1 MNTRLNYIVI
11 LLIILLTACVPQQT
25 RNKKHSVVSKNGQ
38 VELVFTPMVD
48 TAIFSFDRT
57 YISPSGESFKIHKIK
72 FFISDIACSSS
83 NMPEAR
89 AISNASN
96 GVYLVDFSEATIDTN
111 SNKLMSSVRFDVAEG
126 CYSDI
131 RFNLGL
137 PRALNHADPTMAP
150 APLDLAKA
158 DMFWEWNSGYIF
170 LLIEGGSSIAEDSL
184 LHFAIGGDA
193 RIMPFSFG
201 DIFDAV
207 PLVQVKENGLTR
219 VHFSFDLNKLFING
233 DGSAYS
239 FKSPNASDVHG
250 GYSADLLRMNALK
263 ALEFVSVECIK

>member
-1 MNTRLNYIVI
+1 MKTRLNYIVI
-11 LLIILLTACVPQQT
+11 SLIVLLSACVAQQKE
-25 RNKKHSVVSKNGQ
+25 NKKCAVVSKTGQ

-48 TAIFSFDRT
+48 TAIFRFDRT
-57 YISPSGESFKIHKIK
+57 YISPNGEPFKIHKIK
-72 FFISDIACSSS
+72 FFISDVACSSS
-83 NMPEAR
+83 NMPESS
-89 AISNASN
+89 AILKASN
-96 GVYLVDFSEATIDTN
+96 GVYLVDFSEATIDSI
-111 SNKLMSSVRFDVAEG
+111 SNKLSASVGFDVAEG
-126 CYSDI
+126 RYSDI

-170 LLIEGGSSIAEDSL
+170 LLIEGESSVAEDSL
-184 LHFAIGGDA
+184 LHFAIGSDA

-239 FKSPNASDVHG
+239 FKSPDASDVHG
-250 GYSADLLRMNALK
+250 GYWADVLRINTLK
-263 ALEFVSVECIK
+263 ALEFNFVE